1 MELKLLKFEDYG
13 NNKEISL
20 VFGDKTYAT
29 VSVADKTRDKDDLI
43 KDAYILLKNMD
54 RSPYTGDLSALE
66 DVTIEKPKVMT
77 FTPDFITFKG
87 SVYDQY
93 GDILDVPIKYTV
105 EGTDKARIEGNNLIE
120 DPVEEDTHYVIK
132 ATIGDLVDKQERTI
146 YKPVKPTLEA
156 TEIEERLA
164 ATEKAMAD
172 LMLMLGGM
180 Q

>member
-1 MELKLLKFEDYG
+1 MKLLNFTDVGSNKF
-13 NNKEISL
+13 ISL
-20 VFGDKTYAT
+20 VFEDGTYG
-29 VSVADKTRDKDDLI
+29 SISISDNTRDKDDLI

-54 RSPYTGDLSALE
+54 RSPYTGDLSLLE

-93 GDILDVPIKYTV
+93 GDILDVPIKYTI

>member
-1 MELKLLKFEDYG
+1 MDLKLLGFEDYG

-20 VFGDKTYAT
+20 VFEDKTYAT

-54 RSPYTGDLSALE
+54 RSPYTGDLSLLE
-66 DVTIEKPKVMT
+66 DVTIEEPKVMT
-77 FTPDFITFKG
+77 FMPDFGTFEGK
-87 SVYDQY
+87 VYDQY
-93 GDILDVPIKYTV
+93 GDILDVPIKYMI

-120 DPVEEDTHYVIK
+120 DQVEEDTHYVIK
-132 ATIGDLVDKQERTI
+132 ATIGDLVEKQERTI
-146 YKPVKPTLEA
+146 YKPVKPAMGA

>member
-1 MELKLLKFEDYG
+1 MKLLNFTDVGSNKF
-13 NNKEISL
+13 ISL
-20 VFGDKTYAT
+20 VFEDGTYG
-29 VSVADKTRDKDDLI
+29 SISISDNTRDKDDLI

-54 RSPYTGDLSALE
+54 RSPYTGDLSLLE

-77 FTPDFITFKG
+77 FTPDFNTFKG

-93 GDILDVPIKYTV
+93 GDILDVPIKYTI

>member
-1 MELKLLKFEDYG
+1 MKLLNFTDVGSNKF
-13 NNKEISL
+13 ISL
-20 VFGDKTYAT
+20 VFEDGTYG
-29 VSVADKTRDKDDLI
+29 SISISDNTRDKDDLI

-54 RSPYTGDLSALE
+54 RSPYTGDLSLLE
-66 DVTIEKPKVMT
+66 DVTIAKPKVMT
-77 FTPDFITFKG
+77 FTPDFSTFKG
-87 SVYDQY
+87 SVFDQY
-93 GDILDVPIKYTV
+93 GDILDVPIKYTI

>member
-1 MELKLLKFEDYG
+1 MKLLNFTDVGSNKF
-13 NNKEISL
+13 ISL
-20 VFGDKTYAT
+20 VFEDGTYG
-29 VSVADKTRDKDDLI
+29 SISISDNTRDKDDLI

-93 GDILDVPIKYTV
+93 GDILDVPIKYTI